1 MGKSLKNKK
10 ILIGICGGISAYKS
24 CELIRLLI
32 KSNYEVKVVMTKAA
46 THFINSLVFRTL
58 SKNPVYVE
66 MFSENQKEY
75 TKHISLAEWADL
87 CVVAP
92 ISANTLSKVAL
103 GICDNLLTAVLCALP
118 DSKKIILIPAMNNF
132 MWKNP
137 LIQENIKKLKK
148 IKRFVLIP
156 PKSGEL
162 ACGAEGE
169 GRMLEAKEIHKVI
182 NSNL

>member
-1 MGKSLKNKK
+1 MKKLPKNRN
-10 ILIGICGGISAYKS
+10 ILIGICGGISVYKS

-32 KSNYEVKVVMTKAA
+32 KSDHKVKVVMTKAA
-46 THFINSLVFRTL
+46 TRFINPLVFRTL

-75 TKHISLAEWADL
+75 TKHISLAKWADL

-103 GICDNLLTAVLCALP
+103 GICDNLLTTVLCALP
-118 DSKKIILIPAMNNF
+118 DSKKIILVPAMNNF

-137 LIQENIKKLKK
+137 LIQENVNKFKK
-148 IKRFVLIP
+148 IKRFVLIF

-169 GRMLEAKEIHKVI
+169 GRMPEAKEIYKAI
-182 NSNL
+182 NSNF